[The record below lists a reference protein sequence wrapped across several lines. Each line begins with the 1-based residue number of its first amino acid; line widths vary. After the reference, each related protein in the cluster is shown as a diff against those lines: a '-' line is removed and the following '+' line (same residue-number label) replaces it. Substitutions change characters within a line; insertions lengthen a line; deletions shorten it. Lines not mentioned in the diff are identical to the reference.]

1 MFKIFE
7 DIQLSWFGKIGFMV
21 LTSLLILLL
30 GATMGIIIGSK
41 TRITN
46 LEDRVFKLEAI
57 DRVTLIR
64 EQSKAFEQFKQRFE
78 RLEASISLSSDHIS
92 KVPDAM
98 PPKIAEQRPG
108 KAESSKSSKA
118 SKKTSKKHYHTV
130 NVGETLYGISLKYG
144 LTVKNIKL
152 MNKLND
158 RFVIYPGQKLLVTI

>member
-7 DIQLSWFGKIGFMV
+7 DVQLSWFGKIGFMV

-46 LEDRVFKLEAI
+46 LENRVLKLEAV
-57 DRVTLIR
+57 DRVTHIR
-64 EQSKAFEQFKQRFE
+64 EQSKAFEQFKERFE
-78 RLEASISLSSDHIS
+78 RWEASLSLSSGHIS
-92 KVPDAM
+92 KVPDIM
-98 PPKIAEQRPG
+98 PPKIAQQRPG
-108 KAESSKSSKA
+108 KAESIKPSKVSE
-118 SKKTSKKHYHTV
+118 KTSKKRYHTV

-144 LTVKNIKL
+144 LTVKKIQL

-158 RFVIYPGQKLLVTI
+158 RFVIYPGQKLLLTI